1 MNHNR
6 NERKLPMWYAGHHQ
20 VAGLIKA
27 LALKL
32 SAQIKV
38 DISQVACDTCDI
50 HICLDING
58 YHMF

>member
-1 MNHNR
+1 
-6 NERKLPMWYAGHHQ
+6 MWYVGHHQ

-58 YHMF
+58 YHLTLT